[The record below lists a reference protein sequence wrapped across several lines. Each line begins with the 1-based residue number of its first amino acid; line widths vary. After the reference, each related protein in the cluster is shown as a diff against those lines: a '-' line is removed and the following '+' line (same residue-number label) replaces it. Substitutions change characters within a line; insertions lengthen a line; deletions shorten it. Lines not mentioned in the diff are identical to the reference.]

1 MRFIT
6 ISILFFFVLPVFA
19 QKTDTIV
26 HVNGNVL
33 TGEIKKLDFGIV
45 SFKMDGMGTIN
56 YETDKIQTI
65 KSRKYFEIK
74 LSNGLYYFGTFD
86 TSYFKRKVKIN
97 LGEKVELV
105 DLSEII
111 EVYPIKK
118 NFWLRMSGQFD
129 LGFDFSKG
137 SGIGKLNFNGNL
149 NYRKRKSY
157 FEFAWSNNTTSQ
169 SDTISSAKSDI
180 SLNFQRYLKNRW
192 SLSLQTGVNQNTE
205 LGLDLRAFI
214 SVLGIWDIIHN
225 NKNRFFVGSG
235 LSGNREWTK
244 GDTTG
249 INNIE
254 LSITTSY
261 KLFKY
266 ISPKVDVATDFT
278 VFPNL
283 TTSGRVRVEYN
294 LTSKYE
300 IFNDFYVG
308 LNLYYSYDNKP
319 TSLTASDS
327 DYGISSTVG
336 YSFH

>member
-1 MRFIT
+1 MHI
-6 ISILFFFVLPVFA
+6 
-19 QKTDTIV
+19 
-26 HVNGNVL
+26 NGNVL
-33 TGEIKKLDFGIV
+33 TGEIKKLNFGIV

-65 KSRKYFEIK
+65 KSRKHFEIK
-74 LSNGLYYFGTFD
+74 LSNGLYYFGSFD
-86 TSYFKRKVKIN
+86 TSYFKKKMKIN

-105 DLSEII
+105 KVSELI

-157 FEFAWSNNTTSQ
+157 FELAWNNNTTSQ
-169 SDTISSAKSDI
+169 GDTISSAKGDI
-180 SLNFQRYLKNRW
+180 SINFQHYLKNRW
-192 SLSLQTGVNQNTE
+192 SLSFQTGFNQNTE

-214 SVLGIWDIIHN
+214 AAMGIWDIIHN
-225 NKNRFFVGSG
+225 NRNRLFVGGG
-235 LSGNREWTK
+235 LSGNREWTN
-244 GDTTG
+244 GNEVAL
-249 INNIE
+249 NNIE
-254 LSITTSY
+254 LAIITSY

-283 TTSGRVRVEYN
+283 TTSGRVRIEYN

-300 IFNDFYVG
+300 VFNDFYVG

-319 TSLTASDS
+319 TSLTASDN
-327 DYGISSTVG
+327 DWGISTTVG